1 MTAPPRPRPRP
12 APPAPGLAD
21 ASLDAVTPSQ
31 PATGHDQLGPVRRL
45 LTGVVATVVLL
56 IVVAVLVLVGVAA
69 TSRPS
74 ASAGEVVFTVT
85 APYEPGAQPAHVPVG
100 LAAPIPAPQGNWT
113 YARGVAIA
121 NRALRWVNWPYSFD
135 AGDASGPTFGQA
147 VDADS
152 RYDASVRGFDC
163 SGLVIN
169 AMAPYR
175 RLDHSASAQYSQSGT
190 FHPALSDLQPGDLVF
205 WSGDGT
211 IGGIGHVAI
220 YVGNGNVVQ
229 APHSGAY
236 VDVVR
241 LDQVE
246 PGRIGVTRPLT

>member
-1 MTAPPRPRPRP
+1 MTAPSRPKPYP
-12 APPAPGLAD
+12 AAAEPTAESGAHAEP
-21 ASLDAVTPSQ
+21 
-31 PATGHDQLGPVRRL
+31 LGRVGRL
-45 LTGVVATVVLL
+45 IVALVGIIVAT
-56 IVVAVLVLVGVAA
+56 IVAGVLVLVGAAA
-69 TSRPS
+69 TSKPP
-74 ASAGEVVFTVT
+74 AAAGVVVFTVA
-85 APYEPGAQPAHVPVG
+85 APYDPGAQQAAPVG
-100 LAAPIPAPQGNWT
+100 LAAPIPPPQGNWT
-113 YARGVAIA
+113 YARGLLIA
-121 NRALRWVNWPYSFD
+121 KRALAWLNWPYSFD
-135 AGDASGPTFGQA
+135 AGDASGPTYGVA

-152 RYDASVRGFDC
+152 RNDGHIRGFDC

-175 RLDHSASAQYSQSGT
+175 QLDHSASAQYTEAGT

-205 WSGDGT
+205 WSSDGT

-220 YVGNGNVVQ
+220 YLGNGNVVQ

-246 PGRIGVTRPLT
+246 PGKIGVTRPLT

>member
-1 MTAPPRPRPRP
+1 VIADRAHADSPSRAARV
-12 APPAPGLAD
+12 AIGL
-21 ASLDAVTPSQ
+21 
-31 PATGHDQLGPVRRL
+31 
-45 LTGVVATVVLL
+45 VAAIVAL
-56 IVVAVLVLVGVAA
+56 IVLAVLVLVGMAA
-69 TSRPS
+69 TSRPP
-74 ASAGEVVFTVT
+74 AAAGVVVFTVE
-85 APYEPGAQPAHVPVG
+85 APYDPGARQ
-100 LAAPIPAPQGNWT
+100 AAPVSVNGFVPPPQGGWT

-121 NRALRWVNWPYSFD
+121 RRALAWVNWPYSFG
-135 AGDASGPTFGQA
+135 AGDASGPTYGIA

-152 RYDASVRGFDC
+152 RNDAHIRGFDC

-175 RLDHSASAQYSQSGT
+175 HLDHSASAQYSETGT

-246 PGRIGVTRPLT
+246 PGKIGVTRPLT

>member
-1 MTAPPRPRPRP
+1 MTAPARPRPRP
-12 APPAPGLAD
+12 APPAPGLVD
-21 ASLDAVTPSQ
+21 ALEDTVGGD
-31 PATGHDQLGPVRRL
+31 PAPRHDQLGRVGRVVS
-45 LTGVVATVVLL
+45 GVVATIVAL
-56 IVVAVLVLVGVAA
+56 IVVAVLVLIGVAA
-69 TSRPS
+69 TSRPP
-74 ASAGEVVFTVT
+74 ASAGQIVFTVT
-85 APYEPGAQPAHVPVG
+85 APYDPGPQQAAAPVG
-100 LAAPIPAPQGNWT
+100 LAAPVPAPMGNWT
-113 YARGVAIA
+113 YARGLDIA
-121 NRALRWVNWPYSFD
+121 RRALHWVGWPYSFD
-135 AGDASGPTFGQA
+135 AGDASGPTYGQA

-152 RYDASVRGFDC
+152 RNDGHIRGFDC

-175 RLDHSASAQYSQSGT
+175 RLDHSASAQYTEAGT

-211 IGGIGHVAI
+211 IGGVGHVAI
-220 YVGNGNVVQ
+220 YIGNGEVVQ